1 MSKAGTKQTA
11 YEPPKV
17 VELGTVHELTQ
28 VCTKIYGSTDGFQF
42 NGQGLATASCTA

>member
-1 MSKAGTKQTA
+1 MSKAATQQIA
-11 YEPPKV
+11 YEPPKL

-28 VCTKIYGSTDGFQF
+28 ICTKIYGSTDGFQF